1 VRVFVDWIAEVFD
14 RCPLLSGKGSLD
26 ATCSKRTF
34 EEAERAPVLDTP
46 VINEWV
52 A

>member
-1 VRVFVDWIAEVFD
+1 VFD

-34 EEAERAPVLDTP
+34 EEAERAPALDTP